1 MKGVVMFKHSVVLL
15 TIALV
20 ACGSKSG
27 GSKTEDGPQVP
38 DSKDAPGGTPIDP
51 EKKAKDTPTSF
62 ALTSATLPTCD
73 ATRENQLVWV
83 IDEKVF
89 KYCAAT
95 VWTKAEVQAGLVLGK
110 RFRYHTDTY
119 IGQDNLQE
127 GGGVCANIGTIQ
139 LVTFTD
145 NSLFVTVSGYV
156 NDSAGGND
164 FSHTFVAPSSATEQ
178 IYIAKVNSYL
188 GSRMRY
194 KTSIVD
200 GVPKM
205 LITCDSDNNL
215 DNNSDWAIPLTEVK

>member
-1 MKGVVMFKHSVVLL
+1 MFKHSVVLL
-15 TIALV
+15 SIALV

-27 GSKTEDGPQVP
+27 GSKTEDGHQVP

-51 EKKAKDTPTSF
+51 EKKAKDTPTPTSF

-73 ATRENQLVWV
+73 TTRENQLVWV

-95 VWTKAEVQAGLVLGK
+95 VWTKPEVQAGLVIGK
-110 RFRYHTDTY
+110 RFRYHTDSY
-119 IGQDNLQE
+119 VGQDNLQE
-127 GGGVCANIGTIQ
+127 GGGCANIGTIQ

-145 NSLFVTVSGYV
+145 NSMLVMVSGNAPTTSSYT
-156 NDSAGGND
+156 D
-164 FSHTFVAPSSATEQ
+164 FSHTFVVSPSSTEQ
-178 IYIAKVNSYL
+178 IYVAKMNSFAGY
-188 GSRMRY
+188 RMRY
-194 KTSIVD
+194 KTSIAD

-215 DNNSDWAIPLTEVK
+215 DNNSDWAIPLTEIK